1 MKSGMNLQ
9 KKAIF
14 IVAIIL
20 FFIIGTNTAV
30 LTFIAYDKYKNAI
43 LSKTSTVGEGIQ
55 RDLGK
60 VLSLGVAVESLEG
73 VNEKLTELVT
83 RDKAIGYAMVTDTTG
98 KVLFHSDRS
107 SVGKEF
113 TDRASLNAV
122 SSSKTIVQT
131 VGSFYDL
138 SFPLLN
144 AEGKTAAVLR
154 MAVQR
159 RVINSQLYQLLFWA
173 LGISVLCF
181 FLSLALVYFSISRF
195 ITRPVMLMKTAADRI
210 SSGELTYSIEVKGE
224 DEMAS
229 LGKAI
234 NRMAFNLKD
243 MLSKISN
250 ITKSVSTV
258 TANIASSS
266 EGVLRSADVQQKAV
280 EETASAIAE
289 MDDSMSKVVLSAEN
303 LSESASTA
311 SSAILEMSASIE
323 RIAENANLFNETA
336 HDTAASIE
344 EMVTTIRQIAESI
357 EVLSETSETIASSV
371 DEVNATTKDIE
382 LRADDSVRLAEV
394 VMTNASDKGINAA
407 SAAIEGIK
415 NIKKSVFDLSEVI
428 NMLGKKTDDIG
439 KILTVIDDVADQT
452 NLLAL
457 NAAILASKAGE
468 HGKGFAIVADEIKS
482 LAERTSVS
490 TNEIAALINSVQEV
504 TKSSIRMASGGIQ
517 SVEKGMMLVNDV
529 NKALTDI
536 VDSSKASTEMVRA
549 IQRATSEEA
558 VAVKQITD
566 AIEGMTGQ
574 IENISRAI
582 QDQSKGSKFIMEAT
596 ERVKDLSRQVKV
608 ATGEQKSGNKL
619 IIDVIENTTNQASH
633 IAGATAKQ
641 KEKSIEVVQSMEK
654 IHNTT
659 GQLMTASHE
668 MDAVIKSLKEEAL
681 NLLLEL
687 KKFKV

>member
-9 KKAIF
+9 KKAIL
-14 IVAIIL
+14 IVSIIL
-20 FFIIGTNTAV
+20 FFIIGINTAV
-30 LTFIAYDKYKNAI
+30 LTFITYDKYKNAI
-43 LSKTSTVGEGIQ
+43 LSKTSAVGEGLQ
-55 RDLGK
+55 RELGK

-73 VNEKLTELVT
+73 VNEKLAELVS
-83 RDKAIGYAMVTDTTG
+83 RDKAIGYAMITDSGG
-98 KVLFHSDRS
+98 KVLFHSDQS
-107 SVGKEF
+107 GVGKELR
-113 TDRASLNAV
+113 DSVSLNAL
-122 SSSKTIVQT
+122 SSAKPMIQT
-131 VGSFYDL
+131 YGSFYDL

-154 MAVQR
+154 MGVQR
-159 RVINSQLYQLLFWA
+159 KAINSQLYELLFWA
-173 LGISVLCF
+173 LAISVLCF
-181 FLSLALVYFSISRF
+181 FLSLALVYFFISRF
-195 ITRPVMLMKTAADRI
+195 IARPIVVMEKAADRI
-210 SSGELTYSIEVKGE
+210 SSGELTYAIDVKGE
-224 DEMAS
+224 DEVAS
-229 LGKAI
+229 LGRAI

-250 ITKSVSTV
+250 VTKSVSGV

-266 EGVLRSADVQQKAV
+266 EGVLKSADVQKKAV

-289 MDDSMSKVVLSAEN
+289 MDDSISKVALSAEN
-303 LSESASTA
+303 LSESASAT
-311 SSAILEMSASIE
+311 SSAILEMSASID

-344 EMVTTIRQIAESI
+344 EMVSTITQIAESI
-357 EVLSETSETIASSV
+357 ESLSEASEAIASSV

-382 LRADDSVRLAEV
+382 SRANDSVRLAEM

-407 SAAIEGIK
+407 TAAIDGIK

-428 NMLGKKTDDIG
+428 NMLGRKTDDIG

-536 VDSSKASTEMVRA
+536 VDSSKASTDMARA

-558 VAVKQITD
+558 VVIKQITD

-582 QDQSKGSKFIMEAT
+582 QDQSKGSKFIIEAT
-596 ERVKDLSRQVKV
+596 EKVKDLSRQVKV

-619 IIDVIENTTNQASH
+619 IIDVIENATNQASQ
-633 IAGATAKQ
+633 IARATAKQ
-641 KEKSIEVVQSMEK
+641 KEKSIEIVQSMEK
-654 IHNTT
+654 IHNST
-659 GQLMTASHE
+659 GELITASHQ
-668 MDAVIKSLKEEAL
+668 MNAVINSLKEEAM